1 MLVSISVGHSQASL
15 SIVVNQLDMAF
26 DCYCAICGVGFSGM
40 RIGSPSDTTAA
51 RRQQYVDSVAR
62 SLDARHAPL
71 TTHDGDESIYNYDP
85 RLVDRES
92 VAWTSEV
99 HCLGV
104 HDVQGKTK

>member
-1 MLVSISVGHSQASL
+1 
-15 SIVVNQLDMAF
+15 MAF

-40 RIGSPSDTTAA
+40 RIGSPSDVTAA
-51 RRQQYVDSVAR
+51 RRQQYVHSVSRAV
-62 SLDARHAPL
+62 APL
-71 TTHDGDESIYNYDP
+71 TPQDDESIYSYDP
-85 RLVDRES
+85 RLVDSES